1 MDKLGIIQEYVS
13 RMESATSEALENE
26 LESIRP
32 NKTLIRYFKAKIAAY
47 EEISDFIEFVEGEE
61 DEATKK
67 AVTETKRYCFQEPDE
82 SK

>member
-82 SK
+82 SE

>member
-1 MDKLGIIQEYVS
+1 MDKLGIVQEYVS
-13 RMESATSEALENE
+13 RMESATRQALENE

-47 EEISDFIEFVEGEE
+47 EEISDFIEFAEGEE
-61 DEATKK
+61 DEATKE

-82 SK
+82 SE